1 MEAEELPAYHGVMLG
16 GRTFTLFHVRGIRI
30 SVDWSWFLFLFFVII
45 FTSRSYA
52 NLLDEPSTSTT
63 PFLLGVL
70 TAVGFFGSIVLHELG
85 HAFAAMRNGIGITG
99 IQLWI
104 FGGMARMDREADS
117 PGTELKVALAG
128 PLVTLAIFLVLT
140 VGGIAAAGST
150 AFEDAVLLNRSDDVS
165 GLLAV
170 VAWLAFINLL
180 LLVFNMLPAFPMD
193 GGRVARAIAWWKT
206 GDRTTATRFAA
217 NLGRLFGYLFIA
229 GGLFLILT
237 GDLFGGVW
245 LGLIG
250 MVVNGSARGAAMQT
264 AITSKIDNLSV
275 ADVMDR
281 EPVAI
286 PGDIS
291 VERALDEYFLRYRW
305 PWFPVVDA
313 AYRFLGLLERDRAD
327 EVPEVSRANSNVAD
341 LIDPD
346 QGLFVRDDTPLDSL
360 LSNQNLRRLG
370 ALMAVDADGRLSGVI
385 TVEQVAARYATRLS
399 GRQSLDRMRE
409 RTAALRTCCASGAR

>member
-1 MEAEELPAYHGVMLG
+1 MERETPPTYHGQMLG
-16 GRTFTLFHVRGIRI
+16 GRSFTLFRVRGIRI
-30 SVDWSWFLFLFFVII
+30 SVDWSWFLILFFVILYMTN
-45 FTSRSYA
+45 FYER
-52 NLLDEPSTSTT
+52 LLGESGSAST
-63 PFLLGVL
+63 PFLLGL
-70 TAVGFFGSIVLHELG
+70 LSAVAFFGSIVLHELG
-85 HAFAAMRNGIGITG
+85 HAFAAVRNGIGISG

-128 PLVTLAIFLVLT
+128 PLVTLAIIVLLT
-140 VGGIAAAGST
+140 LGGIAAVGAQEFKE
-150 AFEDAVLLNRSDDVS
+150 AAVLETDSGVS
-165 GLLAV
+165 GIVAL
-170 VAWLAFINLL
+170 VAWLATINALV
-180 LLVFNMLPAFPMD
+180 LVFNLLPAFPMD

-206 GDRTTATRFAA
+206 GDRTSATRFAA

-229 GGLFLILT
+229 GGFYLVLT
-237 GDLFGGVW
+237 GDLFSGVW

-264 AITSKIDNLSV
+264 AITSKIDGLQV

-313 AYRFLGLLERDRAD
+313 AHRFLGLLERDRAD
-327 EVPEVSRANSNVAD
+327 EVPEVSRANANVSD

-346 QGLFVRDDTPLDSL
+346 QGLFIRDDTPLDSL

-385 TVEQVAARYATRLS
+385 TVEQV
-399 GRQSLDRMRE
+399 GR
-409 RTAALRTCCASGAR
+409 ALRDATN

>member
-1 MEAEELPAYHGVMLG
+1 MLG

-30 SVDWSWFLFLFFVII
+30 SVDWSWFLFLFFVIL
-45 FTSRSYA
+45 FTSRTYA

-70 TAVGFFGSIVLHELG
+70 TAAGFFASIVLHELG

-128 PLVTLAIFLVLT
+128 PLVTLAILLVLT
-140 VGGIAAAGST
+140 LGGIAVAGR
-150 AFEDAVLLNRSDDVS
+150 AGFEDAAVLDPNAGVS
-165 GLLAV
+165 GLVAV
-170 VAWLAFINLL
+170 VAWLAVINLL
-180 LLVFNMLPAFPMD
+180 LLVFNLLPAFPMD

-206 GDRTTATRFAA
+206 GDRTAATRFAA

-264 AITSKIDNLSV
+264 AVTSRIDNLSV

-291 VERALDEYFLRYRW
+291 VEQALDEYFLRYRW

-313 AYRFLGLLERDRAD
+313 AHRFLGLLERDRAD
-327 EVPEVSRANSNVAD
+327 EVPEVSRASSSVAD
-341 LIDPD
+341 LIAPD

-360 LSNQNLRRLG
+360 LANQNLRRLG

-385 TVEQVAARYATRLS
+385 TVEQV
-399 GRQSLDRMRE
+399 GR
-409 RTAALRTCCASGAR
+409 ALRDATD